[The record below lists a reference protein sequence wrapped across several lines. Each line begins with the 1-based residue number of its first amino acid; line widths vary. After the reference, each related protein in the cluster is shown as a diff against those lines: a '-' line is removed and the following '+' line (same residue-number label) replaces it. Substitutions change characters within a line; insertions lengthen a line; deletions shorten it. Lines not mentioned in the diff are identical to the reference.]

1 MSEAGKLLMKFNTG
15 VNLVG
20 RPHGWNVDN
29 IDASRCKI
37 KLGGR
42 YSPNNIKYIVTIL
55 AKVISTC
62 NKITKYEST

>member
-1 MSEAGKLLMKFNTG
+1 MVAQNIRYESEDDVLLMKFNTG

-20 RPHGWNVDN
+20 KPHSWNVDN

-42 YSPNNIKYIVTIL
+42 
-55 AKVISTC
+55 
-62 NKITKYEST
+62 